1 MHKTILGT
9 ETLSNQ
15 LQIRP
20 TGESIKKKQKKNN
33 LSLPVFG
40 LLKTHKYCLHWNVE
54 LCLCMSKAAWCFSQ
68 CCKIFPVSDSNVV

>member
-9 ETLSNQ
+9 ETLSNR

-20 TGESIKKKQKKNN
+20 MGENIKKKKNN

-40 LLKTHKYCLHWNVE
+40 LLKTHKYCLH
-54 LCLCMSKAAWCFSQ
+54 
-68 CCKIFPVSDSNVV
+68 